1 MSKFYTNVSIRGN
14 KILLRGYEDGR
25 RVHTDIPYQPFCF
38 QRSSNP
44 NAPYKTLDG
53 YPADRKD
60 FESINDM
67 MDYIK
72 LYDGVEGIKLYGMT
86 AKNSLIYPFIH
97 EYYPGEIQYDA
108 SIMNIVH
115 LDIEV
120 AADEGFPNIDEAD
133 KALTAITIK
142 VKDRYYTFGC
152 GDYTP
157 SADNIMYAKC
167 KNERDLIMKFLT
179 LWDSPLVDP
188 DIVTGWNVEG
198 FDIPYLVNRI
208 DRVFNDEGKM
218 SKKLSPWKV
227 IDDREIIMRGSGK
240 VMKAKTLRGIS
251 VLDYLQLYRK
261 FTYSDT
267 ESYSLNHIAHLEL
280 GEKKIDYSE
289 YESLFDLYKHDF
301 QKFIEYNIHDVTL
314 VSKLDDKMKLIDQVL
329 AIAYD
334 AKVDYIDTL
343 KTVRMWDMII
353 HNYLIDSNIVVPL
366 SKNEEELK
374 LVREEKDQPIKGAY
388 VKDPKP
394 GMYKYVVS
402 FDLTSLYPSLIMQ
415 YNISPDTKINKVDLT
430 PEDCLENT
438 GAFQMAKDDAKS
450 LDYTLCANGTM
461 YRKDKLG
468 FLPALME
475 KVFADRKR
483 YKKLMLEAKQK
494 FEVSKDPED
503 EKKYI
508 QYNNMQM
515 AKKIQLNS
523 CYGALSNIYFRF
535 FDTELA
541 EAITL
546 SGQVSIRWMQDRMN
560 EFLNKTLKTNNVDYV
575 IAVDTDS
582 LYITLDKFVEK
593 VYSGKKPEREKI
605 IRMLDKAC
613 DEVFQ
618 PFIEK
623 SYDDLAN
630 HMLIHSQRMQMKRE
644 SIADKGIWVAKKRYI
659 LNVFNEEGVQY
670 EHPKLKMKGI
680 EAVKS
685 STPAKIKEAIKK
697 SLDIIMNGTK
707 DEFAKFVEDFKQE
720 FDTLPFEDVAFP
732 RSCQGVTKHKI
743 GGKAIPIHVRG
754 ALVYNAYINKFG
766 LDKKHNKIQD
776 GDKIKFCY
784 LRTPNPFSTNVI
796 SSPGALPKQFGIDD
810 YIDHDTQF
818 EKSYIEP
825 MKSITDN
832 IGWEVGNKQLT
843 LEDMFG

>member
-67 MDYIK
+67 MDYMK

-108 SIMNIVH
+108 SMMNIVY

-133 KALTAITIK
+133 KELTAITIK

-188 DIVTGWNVEG
+188 DIVTGWNVDA

-227 IDDREIIMRGSGK
+227 VDDREIIMRGSGK

-289 YESLFDLYKHDF
+289 YESLFGLYKNDF

-314 VSKLDDKMKLIDQVL
+314 VSRLDDKMKLIDQVL

-353 HNYLIDSNIVVPL
+353 HNYLIDNYIVVPL

-415 YNISPDTKINKVDLT
+415 YNISPDTKMNKVDLT

-475 KVFADRKR
+475 KVFTDRKR

-494 FEVSKDPED
+494 FEV
-503 EKKYI
+503 
-508 QYNNMQM
+508 
-515 AKKIQLNS
+515 
-523 CYGALSNIYFRF
+523 
-535 FDTELA
+535 
-541 EAITL
+541 
-546 SGQVSIRWMQDRMN
+546 
-560 EFLNKTLKTNNVDYV
+560 
-575 IAVDTDS
+575 
-582 LYITLDKFVEK
+582 
-593 VYSGKKPEREKI
+593 
-605 IRMLDKAC
+605 
-613 DEVFQ
+613 
-618 PFIEK
+618 
-623 SYDDLAN
+623 
-630 HMLIHSQRMQMKRE
+630 
-644 SIADKGIWVAKKRYI
+644 
-659 LNVFNEEGVQY
+659 
-670 EHPKLKMKGI
+670 
-680 EAVKS
+680 
-685 STPAKIKEAIKK
+685 
-697 SLDIIMNGTK
+697 
-707 DEFAKFVEDFKQE
+707 
-720 FDTLPFEDVAFP
+720 
-732 RSCQGVTKHKI
+732 
-743 GGKAIPIHVRG
+743 
-754 ALVYNAYINKFG
+754 
-766 LDKKHNKIQD
+766 
-776 GDKIKFCY
+776 
-784 LRTPNPFSTNVI
+784 
-796 SSPGALPKQFGIDD
+796 
-810 YIDHDTQF
+810 
-818 EKSYIEP
+818 
-825 MKSITDN
+825 
-832 IGWEVGNKQLT
+832 
-843 LEDMFG
+843 

>member
-1 MSKFYTNVSIRGN
+1 MKFYTNVSVKGN
-14 KILLRGYEDGR
+14 DILLRGYENGR
-25 RVHTDIPYQPFCF
+25 RVQSKVPYQPFCF
-38 QRSSNP
+38 KNSSKDNTGF
-44 NAPYKTLDG
+44 KTIDG
-53 YPADRKD
+53 KSVERKD
-60 FESINDM
+60 FNSISEMRDFMEQYTN
-67 MDYIK
+67 
-72 LYDGVEGIKLYGMT
+72 VEGIKLYGMT
-86 AKNSLIYPFIH
+86 NRNSLIYPFIH
-97 EYYPGEIQYDA
+97 EYYPGDIQYDVTQ
-108 SIMNIVH
+108 MRIVY

-120 AADEGFPNIDEAD
+120 AADQGFPNIELAD
-133 KALTAITIK
+133 KPLTAITIK
-142 VKDRYYTFGC
+142 VNGKYYTFGC
-152 GDYTP
+152 GDYVPTEK
-157 SADNIMYAKC
+157 NIHYARC
-167 KNERDLIMKFLT
+167 KDERDLIMKFLT

-188 DIVTGWNVEG
+188 DIITGWNVEA
-198 FDIPYLVNRI
+198 FDMPYLVNRI
-208 DRVFNDEGKM
+208 TRVFNDEGKM
-218 SKKLSPWKV
+218 AKKLSPWKIV
-227 IDDREIIMRGSGK
+227 EDREIPSRVSDK
-240 VMKAKTLRGIS
+240 VTKAKTIRGCTI
-251 VLDYLQLYRK
+251 LDYLALYRK

-301 QKFIEYNIHDVTL
+301 QKFIEYNIHDVAL
-314 VSKLDDKMKLIDQVL
+314 VSRIDDKMKLIDQVL

-353 HNYLIDSNIVVPL
+353 HNYLIDRGIVVPL
-366 SKNEEELK
+366 STNGE
-374 LVREEKDQPIKGAY
+374 VEKDDPIQGAY

-415 YNISPDTKINKVDLT
+415 YNISPDTKVEKVDLT
-430 PEDCLENT
+430 PEDCLEST
-438 GAFQMAKDDAKS
+438 GTFQMARDEAKS
-450 LDYTLCANGTM
+450 RELTLCANGTM
-461 YRKDKLG
+461 YRKDKVG
-468 FLPALME
+468 FLSALME
-475 KVFADRKR
+475 KVFADRKK

-494 FEVSKDPED
+494 FELSKDPED

-535 FDTELA
+535 FDTDLA

-546 SGQVSIRWMQDRMN
+546 SGQVSIRWMQDKMN
-560 EFLNKTLKTNNVDYV
+560 AYLNKMLKTEEVDYV

-582 LYITLDKFVEK
+582 LYITLDGFVNK
-593 VYSGKKPEREKI
+593 VYNGNIPEREKVL
-605 IRMLDKAC
+605 RMLDKAC

-623 SYDDLAN
+623 SYDELGE
-630 HMLIHSQRMQMKRE
+630 HMLIYSQRMQMKRE

-670 EHPKLKMKGI
+670 EKPKLKMKGI

-685 STPAKIKEAIKK
+685 STPAVIKEAIKK
-697 SLDIIMNGTK
+697 ALYIIMNGTK
-707 DEFAKFVEDFKQE
+707 QEFEVFVEDFKTE

-732 RSCQGVTKHKI
+732 RSCQGVSKHSI
-743 GGKAIPIHVRG
+743 GGKSIPIHVRG
-754 ALVYNAYINKFG
+754 ALVYNNQINNLG
-766 LDKKHNKIQD
+766 LDKKYTKIQD
-776 GDKIKFCY
+776 GDKVKFSY
-784 LRTPNPFSTNVI
+784 LRMPNPLSTNVI
-796 SSPGALPKQFGIDD
+796 SSPGALPKQFKIDE

-818 EKSYIEP
+818 DKSFIEP

-832 IGWEVGNKQLT
+832 IGWSVGRQKT
-843 LEDMFG
+843 LEDLFG